1 MTAFS
6 YLAAQA
12 SMISNPRIL
21 SAQQQES
28 PFLQQAEDAAIAA
41 DWEQVVQRVQ
51 QGLGYL
57 EEQLQ
62 THGVRPR
69 GSDLETL
76 GQLAIAVLSEG
87 DFQDRWDVA
96 KLFPQLEALTALTPE
111 TSEFVEQLLLDPLVS
126 LLQDEDEDP
135 DTRWFAAR
143 ILGEFR
149 RPAVL
154 QALIDLLKTS
164 PAEDLRQMAA
174 TAIAGF
180 GKMAI
185 APLAQLLQTPSTR
198 LLAVQT
204 LAQIQ
209 DPDVVQPLMQL
220 LRDPNPQVRATA
232 LSAIGSARDRQIP
245 GILIA
250 ALGDSAA
257 AVRQVAVMELGFRN
271 DLLPDCDLV
280 SLIHPLLLDA
290 SAGVAQQ
297 AAIALG
303 RLGTNPAAAALYR
316 VARLPHITHSQ
327 QMALVQALGWIGTPA
342 ALHSLHQL
350 SLQWSEEPA
359 SAALLQAAIQAMG
372 RVEAPELRWQVARH
386 LIELLHRQRPATQLA
401 SVKQAIALQLGKLGD
416 LDALDALVKLAA
428 DPDLGVKLHAI
439 AALKQLHPEQGRQ
452 RLEALSNNPQV
463 SEQTRQE
470 VAIAL
475 AEW

>member
-1 MTAFS
+1 MV
-6 YLAAQA
+6 
-12 SMISNPRIL
+12 SNPRIL
-21 SAQQQES
+21 SAQQQSS
-28 PFLQQAEDAAIAA
+28 PLLQQAEDAAIAA
-41 DWEQVVQRVQ
+41 DWEQVVQWVQ

-62 THGVRPR
+62 THRVRPQR
-69 GSDLETL
+69 SDLEL
-76 GQLAIAVLSEG
+76 LSQWAIAVLGEG
-87 DFQDRWDVA
+87 DFQARWEAA
-96 KLFPQLEALTALTPE
+96 KLFPRLEALAAE
-111 TSEFVEQLLLDPLVS
+111 TSESVEQLLLDPLVS

-164 PAEDLRQMAA
+164 HTEDLRQMAA

-185 APLAQLLQTPSTR
+185 APLAQLLQTTSTR
-198 LLAVQT
+198 LIAVKT

-209 DPDVVQPLMQL
+209 DSGVVQPLMQL
-220 LRDPNPQVRATA
+220 LRDPDPQVRAAA
-232 LSAIGSARDRQIP
+232 LSAIGSARDRHIP
-245 GILIA
+245 DLLITS
-250 ALGDSAA
+250 LGDSSA
-257 AVRQVAVMELGFRN
+257 AVRQVAVTELGFRT
-271 DLLPDCDLV
+271 DLLPDYDLV

-290 SAGVAQQ
+290 NASVGQQ

-303 RLGTNPAAAALYR
+303 RLGTNPAVAALYR
-316 VARLPHITHSQ
+316 VAHSPRTTHPQ
-327 QMALVQALGWIGTPA
+327 RMALVQALGWIGTPA
-342 ALHSLHQL
+342 ALHSLHRL
-350 SLQWSEEPA
+350 ALQWSEEPA
-359 SAALLQAAIQAMG
+359 SAALLQATIQAMG

-386 LIELLHRQRPATQLA
+386 LVELLHTQRPTVQLA
-401 SVKQAIALQLGKLGD
+401 SVKQAIALQLGNLGD
-416 LDALDALVKLAA
+416 LDALDALVQLAT

-439 AALKQLHPEQGRQ
+439 AALKQLHPDRGQQ
-452 RLEALSNNPQV
+452 QLEALSNNHHV